1 MADRVTRYA
10 SPIRPGLYPLSTATF
25 DGKRRRT
32 MPGGAPFRFCL
43 PSRRLTG
50 RRLASHRRRVPP
62 RPRLDPAPAFA
73 VSPSAPLPVRLLRQN
88 SPSTTAPTRANA
100 AHMATRFSLWAMT
113 MRSSFRHLHAF
124 LTLAWRLGSASS
136 FVCCAAQWLNIKQLK
151 SDLKK
156 TPSCV
161 SRARRR
167 STVRHYMKFSS
178 IPRRNKSFFAVKGSY
193 VSEIIN
199 ADRGEAPDRAR
210 SLQEG
215 RQP

>member
-1 MADRVTRYA
+1 VADRVTRYA

-124 LTLAWRLGSASS
+124 LTLARTRRSASILS
-136 FVCCAAQWLNIKQLK
+136 AAPQNHSILSELIPTIKTVEQVFSNAREMDC
-151 SDLKK
+151 SDA
-156 TPSCV
+156 TAESVVFHEGIDHSP
-161 SRARRR
+161 R
-167 STVRHYMKFSS
+167 S
-178 IPRRNKSFFAVKGSY
+178 
-193 VSEIIN
+193 
-199 ADRGEAPDRAR
+199 
-210 SLQEG
+210 
-215 RQP
+215 